1 MFIHFDEK
9 VQKILKN
16 AKSEMMNLHHPF
28 IGSEH
33 LVLSILND
41 NNIVTEKLKKYNVN
55 YDTFKNELI
64 HKIGYGNSSNNY
76 FIYTPLL
83 KRVLESAII
92 DAKEHGIHDVDIN
105 TIFNAILDEGEGVAV
120 RILSSLGINID
131 KLYDEMSNTF
141 TKKMN
146 KKLLIDECSVDLN
159 KKCMEGNVDPLI
171 GREKEVNEI
180 INILL
185 RRNKNNPLLIGEAG
199 VGKTAIIEELANKI
213 NNGDVPEGLLNK
225 RILNLSMANIV
236 AGTKYRG
243 EFEEKVTKML
253 KELEKDNSI
262 IVFID
267 EIHTL
272 VGAGGAEGAIDA
284 SNILKP
290 SLARGNIKVIGATT
304 IKEYKETISKDKA
317 LNRRFQTV
325 FIEENTKE
333 ETISI
338 LKQIRSLYEEYH
350 NVEISDSIID
360 LIVNLTDK
368 YINDK
373 CNPDKSIDILDMV
386 CTKVSLRKNKKLV
399 ELNDLKKQLKAIK
412 SQKNNYIINR
422 QYNEALKLKSDEL
435 NLESRINILSLDIK
449 KKKKKIIR
457 ILDVKE
463 VIENKVKI
471 PIYDIKDNRNK
482 INMEKYL
489 KKKII
494 GQDKVI
500 ENVSRIMQKI
510 MLGLKNNRPYSFLLV
525 GRSGVGKT
533 MLVKEYSEF
542 LKIPLIRL
550 DMSEY
555 KESNAIS
562 KIIGSPPGYV
572 GYNDVDTVLEKVKTN
587 PYCIILLDEIE
598 KACSEV
604 INLFLQI
611 LDEGIITDSHG
622 NKVNMKNTIIFMTS
636 NIGSERENIGFNNQE
651 KKEMEIRNILSTAL
665 VNRINN
671 ICYFNNLNEDNIV
684 LILEKKV
691 KEIKK
696 EYQNKG
702 ITFVFD
708 KKIINYIV
716 NNCEYEIYGVRKA
729 IKMLEEKIDD
739 IVINNIFNNKKI
751 KVNKI

>member
-1 MFIHFDEK
+1 
-9 VQKILKN
+9 
-16 AKSEMMNLHHPF
+16 
-28 IGSEH
+28 
-33 LVLSILND
+33 
-41 NNIVTEKLKKYNVN
+41 
-55 YDTFKNELI
+55 
-64 HKIGYGNSSNNY
+64 
-76 FIYTPLL
+76 
-83 KRVLESAII
+83 
-92 DAKEHGIHDVDIN
+92 
-105 TIFNAILDEGEGVAV
+105 
-120 RILSSLGINID
+120 
-131 KLYDEMSNTF
+131 
-141 TKKMN
+141 
-146 KKLLIDECSVDLN
+146 
-159 KKCMEGNVDPLI
+159 
-171 GREKEVNEI
+171 
-180 INILL
+180 
-185 RRNKNNPLLIGEAG
+185 
-199 VGKTAIIEELANKI
+199 
-213 NNGDVPEGLLNK
+213 
-225 RILNLSMANIV
+225 
-236 AGTKYRG
+236 
-243 EFEEKVTKML
+243 
-253 KELEKDNSI
+253 
-262 IVFID
+262 
-267 EIHTL
+267 
-272 VGAGGAEGAIDA
+272 
-284 SNILKP
+284 
-290 SLARGNIKVIGATT
+290 
-304 IKEYKETISKDKA
+304 
-317 LNRRFQTV
+317 
-325 FIEENTKE
+325 
-333 ETISI
+333 
-338 LKQIRSLYEEYH
+338 
-350 NVEISDSIID
+350 
-360 LIVNLTDK
+360 
-368 YINDK
+368 
-373 CNPDKSIDILDMV
+373 MV

-463 VIENKVKI
+463 VIENKAKI